1 MDLAAFAVMMYHL
14 FSCPYTKVEESFN
27 MQAAHDLIKHSPLV
41 LNPYGHF
48 EFPGVA
54 PCSFVGPLWLYVAS
68 QMAITVIRAHNP
80 VVNPIWY
87 QYTIRIVL
95 SAFLVHS
102 LRSLRQ
108 VVGRVFGAILAAW
121 FALLNMAQFHM
132 MFWGFRTLPN
142 TFALVLVNWAADC
155 WINGF

>member
-1 MDLAAFAVMMYHL
+1 MMYYL

-41 LNPYGHF
+41 LDPYDHF
-48 EFPGVA
+48 EFP
-54 PCSFVGPLWLYVAS
+54 GPLWLYVAS

-95 SAFLVHS
+95 SAFLTGCGEGVWGDTGCMVC
-102 LRSLRQ
+102 
-108 VVGRVFGAILAAW
+108 VVEYGAISYDVWGSRTPSEYLCVGISELGCG
-121 FALLNMAQFHM
+121 LLDQ
-132 MFWGFRTLPN
+132 WL
-142 TFALVLVNWAADC
+142 
-155 WINGF
+155 